1 MLSFVVTP
9 ADDYKNNTKGLM
21 GTWNDDP
28 EDDFLLPD
36 GTVIPPSSTSR
47 GIHFEFGVKCEYT
60 PIALICLCIYIQYI
74 PGWTSLILV
83 REKVFRVQLLP
94 RLICSLLVLF

>member
-36 GTVIPPSSTSR
+36 GTVIPSSSTSR
-47 GIHFEFGVKCEYT
+47 AIHFEFGVKCEYT
-60 PIALICLCIYIQYI
+60 TIALICLYIIYISYLGQR
-74 PGWTSLILV
+74 L
-83 REKVFRVQLLP
+83 RVAY
-94 RLICSLLVLF
+94 C

>member
-36 GTVIPPSSTSR
+36 GTVIPSSSTSR
-47 GIHFEFGVKCEYT
+47 AIHFEFGVKCEYT
-60 PIALICLCIYIQYI
+60 PISLICLYI
-74 PGWTSLILV
+74 
-83 REKVFRVQLLP
+83 
-94 RLICSLLVLF
+94 